1 MINKILVPVD
11 GSKIAIRAL
20 EFAMEIGGKFGSD
33 IIVINIDVPYDL
45 SRIKPPRRDKNGNVI
60 PVEAAAPTPLEEAE
74 KEAKKA
80 GYERITFKK
89 VVDIDP
95 AERICAEAE
104 KDDTDLIIMGN
115 RGMGVLAGFFL
126 GSVSTKV
133 SQSAHCPVTIVK

>member
-11 GSKIAIRAL
+11 GSKIALRAL
-20 EFAMEIGGKFGSD
+20 EFAMEIGGKFGSE

-104 KDDTDLIIMGN
+104 KDDADLIIMGN

>member
-11 GSKIAIRAL
+11 GSEIALRAMK
-20 EFAMEIGGKFGSD
+20 FAIEVAQKFNSEVIVLNVD
-33 IIVINIDVPYDL
+33 IPYDL

>member
-11 GSKIAIRAL
+11 GSKIALRAL
-20 EFAMEIGGKFGSD
+20 EFAMEIGRKFESQ
-33 IIVINIDVPYDL
+33 IIVVNIDVPYDL
-45 SRIKPPRRDKNGNVI
+45 SRLKPPRKDKNGNII
-60 PVEAAAPTPLEEAE
+60 PEENAAPTPLEEAKRVAE
-74 KEAKKA
+74 KAAYDK
-80 GYERITFKK
+80 ILFKK

-104 KDDTDLIIMGN
+104 KDDIDLIVMGN

>member
-11 GSKIAIRAL
+11 GSKIALRAL
-20 EFAMEIGGKFGSD
+20 EFAMEIGGKFGSE

-95 AERICAEAE
+95 AERICAEAG

>member
-11 GSKIAIRAL
+11 GSKIALRAL
-20 EFAMEIGGKFGSD
+20 EFAMEIGGKFGSE

-60 PVEAAAPTPLEEAE
+60 PVEAAALTPLEEAE
-74 KEAKKA
+74 KESKKA

-126 GSVSTKV
+126 GSVSAKV
-133 SQSAHCPVTIVK
+133 SQSAHCPVTIEK

>member
-11 GSKIAIRAL
+11 GSKIALRAL
-20 EFAMEIGGKFGSD
+20 DFAMEIGGKFGSD

-45 SRIKPPRRDKNGNVI
+45 SRIKSPRKDKNGNPI

-74 KEAKKA
+74 KEAKKMS
-80 GYERITFKK
+80 YERITFKK

-95 AERICAEAE
+95 AERICAEADRDE
-104 KDDTDLIIMGN
+104 VDMIVMGN

-133 SQSAHCPVTIVK
+133 SQSANCPVTIVK

>member
-11 GSKIAIRAL
+11 GSKIALRAL
-20 EFAMEIGGKFGSD
+20 EFAMEIGGKFGSE

-45 SRIKPPRRDKNGNVI
+45 RRIKPPRRDKNGNVI

>member
-1 MINKILVPVD
+1 MINRILVPVD
-11 GSKIAIRAL
+11 GSKIALRAL
-20 EFAMEIGGKFGSD
+20 EFAMEIGRKFESQ
-33 IIVINIDVPYDL
+33 IVVVNIDVPYDL
-45 SRIKPPRRDKNGNVI
+45 SRIKPPRKDKNGNVI
-60 PVEAAAPTPLEEAE
+60 PEENAAPTPIEEAKRVAAKAAYE
-74 KEAKKA
+74 K
-80 GYERITFKK
+80 ILFKK

-104 KDDTDLIIMGN
+104 KDDVDLIVMGN

>member
-11 GSKIAIRAL
+11 GSKIALRAL
-20 EFAMEIGGKFGSD
+20 EFAMEIGGKFGSE

-45 SRIKPPRRDKNGNVI
+45 SRIKPPRRDKYGNVI

>member
-11 GSKIAIRAL
+11 GSKIALRAL
-20 EFAMEIGGKFGSD
+20 EFAMEIGGKFGSE

-45 SRIKPPRRDKNGNVI
+45 SRIKPPRRNKNGNVI

>member
-11 GSKIAIRAL
+11 GSKIALRAL
-20 EFAMEIGGKFGSD
+20 EFAMEIGGKFGSE

-80 GYERITFKK
+80 GYERITLKK
-89 VVDIDP
+89 VVDVDP

>member
-1 MINKILVPVD
+1 MIKKILVPVD
-11 GSKIAIRAL
+11 GSKIALRAL
-20 EFAMEIGGKFGSD
+20 EFAMEIGGKFGSE

>member
-11 GSKIAIRAL
+11 GSKIALRAL
-20 EFAMEIGGKFGSD
+20 DFAMEIGGKFGSD

-45 SRIKPPRRDKNGNVI
+45 SRIKSPRKDKNGNPI
-60 PVEAAAPTPLEEAE
+60 PVEAAVPTPLEEAE
-74 KEAKKA
+74 KEAKKVS
-80 GYERITFKK
+80 YERITFKK

-104 KDDTDLIIMGN
+104 RDEVDLIVMGN

-133 SQSAHCPVTIVK
+133 SQSANCPVTIVK

>member
-11 GSKIAIRAL
+11 GSKIALRAL
-20 EFAMEIGGKFGSD
+20 EFAMEIGGKFGSE

-115 RGMGVLAGFFL
+115 RGMGVLAGVFL